1 MVESNNVEERLARIE
16 QIVETLQRES
26 ATMKRMAAALVAVAV
41 ELAPSLSSL
50 VVQRAAKK

>member
-16 QIVETLQRES
+16 QILETLQRES
-26 ATMKRMAAALVAVAV
+26 ATMKRMAAALVAV

-50 VVQRAAKK
+50 VVQRAAEK